1 MANLFKI
8 NERLFEALENQFI
21 VDDEG
26 EIFEGEEFKQKLE
39 DLKLEQA
46 EKIEGYALYIQ
57 SIDKD
62 VDLIKEKKKIINE
75 RLDRDIK
82 ALESKKQWLIG
93 NLNATLQGEKFKSDY
108 VAISYRKS
116 HSVDI
121 LKPESIPMEFYRV
134 KSEIDKALIKKALQG
149 GINVEG
155 AELKENQNIQIK

>member
-21 VDDEG
+21 VDEQG

-62 VDLIKEKKKIINE
+62 VSLIKEKKKAITE

-82 ALESKKQWLIG
+82 ALESKKLWL
-93 NLNATLQGEKFKSDY
+93 LNRLTGTLRGVPFYSTL
-108 VAISYRKS
+108 VSISWRKS